1 MNLCQQ
7 HCHFLLFICR
17 YIETGAYQGALRTLV
32 VPQLQKILGVSADQ
46 LVLYQVYTTQDFAL
60 FREQNDL
67 LNNPSVGQLISQ
79 GICQ

>member
-17 YIETGAYQGALRTLV
+17 YIETGAHQGALRTLV
-32 VPQLQKILGVSADQ
+32 FPQLQKILGVSADQ